1 MCFVYCVSHGLI
13 NFSKNSIVQ
22 NSPGKDVESGK
33 LVFTV
38 SFCVYSFSHLIV
50 LAIKAKFKKNPVVT
64 WLIFGWVGLA
74 YHFFLLIT
82 SFCFVSEVHLMGV
95 TLVF

>member
-1 MCFVYCVSHGLI
+1 
-13 NFSKNSIVQ
+13 VQ

-64 WLIFGWVGLA
+64 WLIFGVGGIGLS
-74 YHFFLLIT
+74 FFFLIT
-82 SFCFVSEVHLMGV
+82 SFCFVLEVHLMGV